1 LTDNLIDINDLVT
14 YFYTDDGIV
23 KAVDSVGFEIA
34 KGETLGLVGESG
46 CGKST
51 VGLSILRLIRRP
63 GRIVSG
69 EINFEGQNLLDLDEE
84 DMRKIRGKKIS
95 MIFQDPTA
103 SLNPVFRVGDQ
114 IAEAVELHQGL
125 EGEQATDKVIE
136 MLKLVGIT
144 DADERYNSYP
154 HELSGGMRQRAMIAM
169 ALSCNAALLISDEPT
184 TSLDVTIQAQILE
197 LMGQLKNELKISMLL
212 STHDLGLVA
221 EYSDR
226 VAVMYAGKLAEH
238 ADVITI
244 FKKPRH
250 PYTIA
255 LMQSIPRADIK
266 LPHITPI
273 PGFVPSLVDPPSG
286 CRFHPRC
293 SHAIPQCRTEEPP
306 QIELSSGHIVFCH
319 WVENQ
324 ERET

>member
-1 LTDNLIDINDLVT
+1 LTDKLIAIKDLVT

-23 KAVDSVGFEIA
+23 KAVDNVDLEIA

-51 VGLSILRLIRRP
+51 VGLSILRLIHRP

-69 EINFEGQNLLDLDEE
+69 EINFAGQNLLDLEE
-84 DMRKIRGKKIS
+84 EEMRKIRGKKIS

-125 EGEQATDKVIE
+125 EDDQAIEKVIE
-136 MLKLVGIT
+136 MLELVGIT

-197 LMGQLKNELKISMLL
+197 LMGQLKDELKLSILL
-212 STHDLGLVA
+212 ITHDLGLVA

-266 LPHITPI
+266 LAHITPI
-273 PGFVPSLVDPPSG
+273 PGFVPSLVDPPTG

-293 SHAIPQCRTEEPP
+293 SHAMPQCRTEEPP
-306 QIELSSGHIVFCH
+306 QVELNSDHIVFCH
-319 WVENQ
+319 WVANQ
-324 ERET
+324 ESET

>member
-1 LTDNLIDINDLVT
+1 MTEQMITIKDLVT
-14 YFYTDDGIV
+14 YFYTDDGTV
-23 KAVDSVGFEIA
+23 KAVDQVSINIA

-63 GRIVSG
+63 GQIVSG
-69 EINFEGQNLLDLDEE
+69 EIWFENQNLLSLDEE
-84 DMRKIRGKKIS
+84 EMRKIRGRKIS

-103 SLNPVFRVGDQ
+103 SLNPVFKVGDQ

-125 EGEQATDKVIE
+125 EGEQSTQKVIE
-136 MLKLVGIT
+136 MLELVGIT
-144 DADERYNSYP
+144 GAEERYKSYP
-154 HELSGGMRQRAMIAM
+154 HELSGGMRQRVMIAM
-169 ALSCNAALLISDEPT
+169 ALSCNANLLISDEPT
-184 TSLDVTIQAQILE
+184 TSLDVTIQAQILDLMSRLKDE
-197 LMGQLKNELKISMLL
+197 LDVSILL
-212 STHDLGLVA
+212 ITHDLGLVA
-221 EYSDR
+221 EYSDK
-226 VAVMYAGKLAEH
+226 VAVMYAGKLAEYS
-238 ADVITI
+238 DVITV

-266 LPHITPI
+266 LDHITPI

-293 SHAIPQCRTEEPP
+293 THAMPVCKTEEPHKF
-306 QIELSSGHIVFCH
+306 ELNPGHIVYCH
-319 WVENQ
+319 WVAQ

>member
-1 LTDNLIDINDLVT
+1 MTEKLIAIKDLVT

-23 KAVDSVGFEIA
+23 KAVDNVDLTIA

-69 EINFEGQNLLDLDEE
+69 EINFEGQNLLDLEE
-84 DMRKIRGKKIS
+84 DEMRSVRGKKIS
-95 MIFQDPTA
+95 MIFQDPTS

-114 IAEAVELHQGL
+114 IAEAVKLHQGL
-125 EGEQATDKVIE
+125 EGEQAIAKVIE
-136 MLKLVGIT
+136 MLELVGIT
-144 DADERYNSYP
+144 DAKNRYNSYP

-197 LMGQLKNELKISMLL
+197 LMSQLKDELHISILL
-212 STHDLGLVA
+212 ITHDLGLVA

-226 VAVMYAGKLAEH
+226 VAVMYAGNLAEH

-244 FKKPRH
+244 FKNPRH

-255 LMQSIPRADIK
+255 LMQSVPRADIK
-266 LPHITPI
+266 LDHITPI
-273 PGFVPSLVDPPSG
+273 PGFVPSLITPPSG

-293 SHAIPQCRTEEPP
+293 SYAMPQCNTEGPP
-306 QIELSSGHIVFCH
+306 KIELDSNHIVYCH
-319 WVENQ
+319 WVADQ
-324 ERET
+324 EREK